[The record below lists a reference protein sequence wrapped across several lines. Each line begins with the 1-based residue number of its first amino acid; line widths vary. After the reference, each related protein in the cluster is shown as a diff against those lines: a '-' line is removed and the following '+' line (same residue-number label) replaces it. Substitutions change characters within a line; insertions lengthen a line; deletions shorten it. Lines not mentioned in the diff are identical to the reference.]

1 MKRWLNA
8 AATRA
13 SRAAGR
19 VAVLA
24 GPSED
29 TIQAQ
34 VIRWA
39 NLQASVYPELARL
52 FHVPN
57 GGQRHAAVAA
67 KLKGQGVKPGVPD
80 LCLPVPRFGC
90 PGLWIEMKTADG
102 RVSTNQKDWIAYLKG
117 AGYRVEVCR
126 SFEEARSALL
136 DYLNPKVICSPGI
149 I

>member
-1 MKRWLNA
+1 MKRWPNA

-13 SRAAGR
+13 PRAAGR

-57 GGQRHAAVAA
+57 GGQRHAVVAA
-67 KLKGQGVKPGVPD
+67 KLKGQGVKAGVPD

-102 RVSTNQKDWIAYLKG
+102 RVSTTQKDWIGYLKG

-126 SFEEARSALL
+126 SFDEARAALL

>member
-1 MKRWLNA
+1 MKLWPNTPARR
-8 AATRA
+8 T
-13 SRAAGR
+13 SRAVGGA
-19 VAVLA
+19 AVFA

-39 NLQASVYPELARL
+39 TLQAGVYPELARL

-57 GGQRHAAVAA
+57 GGQRHAVVAA
-67 KLKGQGVKPGVPD
+67 KLKLQGVKSGVPD
-80 LCLPVPRFGC
+80 LCLPVPRYGR

-102 RVSTNQKDWIAYLKG
+102 RVSKNQKDWIEYLKG

-126 SFEEARSALL
+126 SFDEARAALL
-136 DYLNPKVICSPGI
+136 DYLNPKVTYSPEI

>member
-1 MKRWLNA
+1 MKRWPNTA
-8 AATRA
+8 VIRA
-13 SRAAGR
+13 PRTVSR
-19 VAVLA
+19 VAALA

-39 NLQASVYPELARL
+39 GLQAGVYPELSRL

-90 PGLWIEMKTADG
+90 PGLWIEMKTSDG
-102 RVSTNQKDWIAYLKG
+102 RVSTSQKDWIAYLKG

-126 SFEEARSALL
+126 SFDQARSVLL
-136 DYLNPKVICSPGI
+136 EYLNPKVTYSPEI

>member
-1 MKRWLNA
+1 MKKWPRVA
-8 AATRA
+8 APTR
-13 SRAAGR
+13 RAAQKS
-19 VAVLA
+19 AA
-24 GPSED
+24 MPGPSED
-29 TIQAQ
+29 TMQAQ

-39 NLQASVYPELARL
+39 TLQARVYPELTRL

-67 KLKGQGVKPGVPD
+67 KLKGQGVKAGVPD

-102 RVSTNQKDWIAYLKG
+102 RVSTTQKDWIGYLKD

-126 SFEEARSALL
+126 SFDQARAVLL
-136 DYLNPKVICSPGI
+136 DYLNPKVTYSPEI
-149 I
+149 Y

>member
-1 MKRWLNA
+1 MKPWPSSGTKRSSRSSSGA
-8 AATRA
+8 AK
-13 SRAAGR
+13 
-19 VAVLA
+19 LA

-39 NLQASVYPELARL
+39 TLQAGVYPELARL

-67 KLKGQGVKPGVPD
+67 KLKGQGVKAGVPD
-80 LCLPVPRFGC
+80 LFLPVPRYGR
-90 PGLWIEMKTADG
+90 PGLWIEMKTATG
-102 RVSTNQKDWIAYLKG
+102 TLSKAQKDWGEFLEG

-126 SFEEARSALL
+126 SFDQARIVLL
-136 DYLNPKVICSPGI
+136 DYLNPKVPFSSGVI
-149 I
+149 

>member
-1 MKRWLNA
+1 MKRWPNTPA
-8 AATRA
+8 RCS
-13 SRAAGR
+13 SRAGGGA
-19 VAVLA
+19 AILA

-39 NLQASVYPELARL
+39 TLQAGVYPELSRL

-67 KLKGQGVKPGVPD
+67 KLKGQGVKSGVPD

-102 RVSTNQKDWIAYLKG
+102 RVSKYQKDWIDYLQG
-117 AGYRVEVCR
+117 AGDRVEVCR
-126 SFEEARSALL
+126 SFDEARSVLL
-136 DYLNPKVICSPGI
+136 DYLIPKVTYSPGI

>member
-1 MKRWLNA
+1 MKRLPA
-8 AATRA
+8 ISARRTR
-13 SRAAGR
+13 RAAGDGM
-19 VAVLA
+19 VLA
-24 GPSED
+24 SPSED

-39 NLQASVYPELARL
+39 NLQAGVYPELARL

-67 KLKGQGVKPGVPD
+67 KLVGQGVKAGVPD

-102 RVSTNQKDWIAYLKG
+102 RVSTNQKDWIAYLKD

-126 SFEEARSALL
+126 SFDQARTVLL
-136 DYLNPKVICSPGI
+136 DYLNPKVTYSPGI

>member
-1 MKRWLNA
+1 MKRWPNTA
-8 AATRA
+8 VTRA
-13 SRAAGR
+13 PRTVSRAA
-19 VAVLA
+19 ALA

-39 NLQASVYPELARL
+39 SLQAGVYPELSRL
-52 FHVPN
+52 FHIPN

-90 PGLWIEMKTADG
+90 PGLWIEMKTSDG
-102 RVSTNQKDWIAYLKG
+102 RVSTSQKDWIAYLKG

-126 SFEEARSALL
+126 SFDEARGVLV
-136 DYLNPKVICSPGI
+136 DYLNPKVPFSLGVI
-149 I
+149 

>member
-1 MKRWLNA
+1 MRRWPNTP
-8 AATRA
+8 ATRT

-19 VAVLA
+19 EAFLA

-39 NLQASVYPELARL
+39 TLQAGVYPELARL

-90 PGLWIEMKTADG
+90 PGLWIEMKTAEG
-102 RVSTNQKDWIAYLKG
+102 RVSTNQKDWIEYLKG

-126 SFEEARSALL
+126 SFDEARAALL
-136 DYLNPKVICSPGI
+136 DYLIPKVTYSPGI

>member
-1 MKRWLNA
+1 MKRWPTTGA
-8 AATRA
+8 KRSPRA
-13 SRAAGR
+13 SIGAAK
-19 VAVLA
+19 LA

-39 NLQASVYPELARL
+39 TLQAGVYPELERL

-67 KLKGQGVKPGVPD
+67 KLKGQGVKAGVPD

-102 RVSTNQKDWIAYLKG
+102 RVSTTQKDWIGYLKG

-126 SFEEARSALL
+126 SFDEARAALL
-136 DYLNPKVICSPGI
+136 DYLNPKVTCSPGI

>member
-1 MKRWLNA
+1 MKRWPNT

-13 SRAAGR
+13 PRTAGC
-19 VAVLA
+19 VATLA
-24 GPSED
+24 GPSEN

-39 NLQASVYPELARL
+39 DLQARVYPELSRL

-57 GGQRHAAVAA
+57 GGHRHAAVAA

-90 PGLWIEMKTADG
+90 PGLWIEMKTSDG
-102 RVSTNQKDWIAYLKG
+102 RVSTSQRDWIAYLKQ

-126 SFEEARSALL
+126 SFDQARTVLL
-136 DYLNPKVICSPGI
+136 EYLNPKVTYSPEI

>member
-1 MKRWLNA
+1 MKPWPSTGAKRSPRSSSGA
-8 AATRA
+8 AK
-13 SRAAGR
+13 
-19 VAVLA
+19 LA

-29 TIQAQ
+29 SIQAQ

-39 NLQASVYPELARL
+39 TLQAGVYPELARL

-67 KLKGQGVKPGVPD
+67 KLKGQGVKAGVPD

-102 RVSTNQKDWIAYLKG
+102 RVSTTQKDWIGYLKG

-126 SFEEARSALL
+126 SFDEARAALL